1 MSPFI
6 LIPFAIGTAAFFA
19 GLAVT
24 LSQLGA
30 PSRVPKVSPG
40 LKKWDSATSWLMWGG
55 WGVAMVCVFSIA
67 TACFPPHGLGLTLS
81 PGVGAR

>member
-24 LSQLGA
+24 LSQPRGA
-30 PSRVPKVSPG
+30 LAGARPPG

-55 WGVAMVCVFSIA
+55 WGVAMVMRFLDRN
-67 TACFPPHGLGLTLS
+67 GLLSTLT
-81 PGVGAR
+81 G

>member
-24 LSQLGA
+24 LKANLGA
-30 PSRVPKVSPG
+30 PSRAPKRPPR

-55 WGVAMVCVFSIA
+55 WGVAMVMRFLDRN
-67 TACFPPHGLGLTLS
+67 GLLSTLT
-81 PGVGAR
+81 G

>member
-24 LSQLGA
+24 LSQPRGA
-30 PSRVPKVSPG
+30 LAGAEAAPHG

-55 WGVAMVCVFSIA
+55 WGVAMVMRFLDRN
-67 TACFPPHGLGLTLS
+67 GLLSTLTD
-81 PGVGAR
+81 